1 MSTCAALSSGARSL
15 RASPAPCVK
24 RAGARRGSPATTCRA
39 APAPSPRR
47 RAPRRVRDGRRDRP
61 RVILA
66 PARAENLEGVAGD
79 AASNAAD
86 AAAAQAA
93 QAARAAADAS
103 AAVGDALGGVAGGA
117 ASVAPSAADASR
129 AAASQAADAL
139 GAANAAASSL
149 VGALEGAVPPEF
161 ADVVRAAESD
171 SDAAAA
177 LAAAVV
183 AVPVALNLA
192 APAARGYAG
201 DKNAFVVDEA
211 LSKDRNAFLVD
222 TRDERARRDDGV
234 PDLRGSQRGKGAAI
248 EIARV
253 EERTRRALADP
264 RAVELELAAMKVR
277 ALTRGGARVYVMG
290 PDAAALARAVTKL
303 GGRKAFVLSGGYEA
317 WRSAGLKVRSNGRY
331 EKSALDA
338 LGEES
343 SAAAGRLT
351 QKVSAAAGTAKTQ
364 LVEGGPATIARVAGG
379 VALAAAA
386 AYNYETALQY
396 AGVIG
401 LELTLLSKVLS
412 YENPMEL
419 FNDVKDAVVGA
430 AEAASEFEM
439 PAKVTT
445 VEKVATETKPR
456 GGARGARGARGAGGA
471 RGARGAH
478 ARGGEG
484 GIRARGGEG
493 RIRARGG
500 EGGPRARGE
509 GRVRAASGDEPRGEE
524 GHVMRAEFA
533 RERRKEEL

>member
-1 MSTCAALSSGARSL
+1 M
-15 RASPAPCVK
+15 
-24 RAGARRGSPATTCRA
+24 
-39 APAPSPRR
+39 
-47 RAPRRVRDGRRDRP
+47 
-61 RVILA
+61 
-66 PARAENLEGVAGD
+66 
-79 AASNAAD
+79 
-86 AAAAQAA
+86 
-93 QAARAAADAS
+93 
-103 AAVGDALGGVAGGA
+103 
-117 ASVAPSAADASR
+117 
-129 AAASQAADAL
+129 
-139 GAANAAASSL
+139 
-149 VGALEGAVPPEF
+149 
-161 ADVVRAAESD
+161 
-171 SDAAAA
+171 
-177 LAAAVV
+177 
-183 AVPVALNLA
+183 ALNLA
-192 APAARGYAG
+192 ASAARGYAG

-317 WRSAGLKVRSNGRY
+317 WRSAGLKLRSNGRY

-364 LVEGGPATIARVAGG
+364 LVEGGPATIAPVAGG

-445 VEKVATETKPR
+445 VEKVATERRSPR
-456 GGARGARGARGAGGA
+456 SRGARGSPRSRGA

>member
-1 MSTCAALSSGARSL
+1 MSTCAALSSGARLL

-39 APAPSPRR
+39 APAPRR
-47 RAPRRVRDGRRDRP
+47 DAARRVASATVGG
-61 RVILA
+61 IALASSLA
-66 PARAENLEGVAGD
+66 PARADNLEGVAGD
-79 AASNAAD
+79 AASNASD

-117 ASVAPSAADASR
+117 ASAASSAAAASR

-139 GAANAAASSL
+139 GAANDAASSL
-149 VGALEGAVPPEF
+149 VGALESAVPPEF

-171 SDAAAA
+171 SDAAVA
-177 LAAAVV
+177 LTAAVV

-192 APAARGYAG
+192 ASAARGYAG
-201 DKNAFVVDEA
+201 DTNAFVVDEA

-248 EIARV
+248 EIAKV

-439 PAKVTT
+439 PAAPAP
-445 VEKVATETKPR
+445 VEKVATETKP
-456 GGARGARGARGAGGA
+456 AEPAEPA
-471 RGARGAH
+471 
-478 ARGGEG
+478 EPTP
-484 GIRARGGEG
+484 E
-493 RIRARGG
+493 
-500 EGGPRARGE
+500 
-509 GRVRAASGDEPRGEE
+509 AA
-524 GHVMRAEFA
+524 
-533 RERRKEEL
+533 KEESAPEAAKEESAPEAAKEEPAPEAAKEESAPEAAKEEPAPEAAKEEPAPEAKDASAPLPETNLEEKKDM

>member
-39 APAPSPRR
+39 APAPRR
-47 RAPRRVRDGRRDRP
+47 DAARRVASATVGG
-61 RVILA
+61 IALASSLA
-66 PARAENLEGVAGD
+66 PARADNLEGVAGD

-117 ASVAPSAADASR
+117 ASSLSSAAAASR

-171 SDAAAA
+171 SDAAVA
-177 LAAAVV
+177 LAAAGV
-183 AVPVALNLA
+183 ADPVALHLA
-192 APAARGYAG
+192 ASAARGYAG

-211 LSKDRNAFLVD
+211 LSKDRNSFLVD

-303 GGRKAFVLSGGYEA
+303 RGRKAFVLSGGYEA

-364 LVEGGPATIARVAGG
+364 LVEGGPATIAPVAGG

-396 AGVIG
+396 AGVVG

-439 PAKVTT
+439 PAAPEP
-445 VEKVATETKPR
+445 VEKVATETKP
-456 GGARGARGARGAGGA
+456 A
-471 RGARGAH
+471 
-478 ARGGEG
+478 
-484 GIRARGGEG
+484 
-493 RIRARGG
+493 
-500 EGGPRARGE
+500 
-509 GRVRAASGDEPRGEE
+509 EP
-524 GHVMRAEFA
+524 AEFA
-533 RERRKEEL
+533 EPAEPTPEAAKEESAPEAAKEEPAPEAAKEDPAPPEAAKEDPAPPEAAKEDPAPPEAKDASAPLPETNLEEKKDM

>member
-39 APAPSPRR
+39 APAPRR
-47 RAPRRVRDGRRDRP
+47 DAARRVASATVGG
-61 RVILA
+61 IALASSLA

-117 ASVAPSAADASR
+117 ASVASSAADASR

-171 SDAAAA
+171 SDAAVA

-192 APAARGYAG
+192 ASAARGYAG

-364 LVEGGPATIARVAGG
+364 LVEGGPATIAPVAGG

-412 YENPMEL
+412 YENPIEL

-445 VEKVATETKPR
+445 VEKVATETKP
-456 GGARGARGARGAGGA
+456 AEPAEPAEPPEPA
-471 RGARGAH
+471 
-478 ARGGEG
+478 EPTP
-484 GIRARGGEG
+484 E
-493 RIRARGG
+493 
-500 EGGPRARGE
+500 
-509 GRVRAASGDEPRGEE
+509 AA
-524 GHVMRAEFA
+524 
-533 RERRKEEL
+533 KEESAPEAAKEESAPEAAKEDPAPEAKDASAPLPETNLEEKKDM